1 MTQSQETARRNPGPW
16 VDIDLNALCANYAL
30 LRDAAPKA
38 ETAAVVK
45 CDAYGLGAE
54 TVARTLAE
62 REGCGVFFVAYP
74 QEGATLRAALKS
86 IKPAPTI
93 YVFNGPL
100 PGTLPLFET
109 AGLTPIL
116 NSLDQAQAW
125 AERQP
130 GAPAALHAD
139 TGMNRLGAAPEDLE
153 TVSLLNGLNITLIM
167 SHLAC
172 ASEPLDPKNERQRAM
187 FETAAAAF
195 PNARRSLAASGGALM
210 GEAYHYDLIRP
221 GIALYGAS
229 PFEEDE
235 PRLKPVAALK
245 APIIQ
250 VRRAAAGES
259 VGYGATQALEKPSLL
274 ATAALGYGDGFPRS
288 GSGGENE
295 GALAFVNGGRAPVIG
310 RVSMDLIVLD
320 VTNLPHNTGPGDV
333 AEFFGPNLSIHETAA
348 ACKTISYEL
357 LTGLGGRV
365 DRRYL

>member
-1 MTQSQETARRNPGPW
+1 MTPSQETARREAGPW
-16 VDIDLNALCANYAL
+16 VEIDLDALCANYAL
-30 LRDAAPKA
+30 LRNAAPKA
-38 ETAAVVK
+38 ETAGVVK

-54 TVARTLAE
+54 TVARTLAQ
-62 REGCGVFFVAYP
+62 RENCRVFFVAYAE
-74 QEGATLRAALKS
+74 EGAKLRAALKTVE
-86 IKPAPTI
+86 PAPTI
-93 YVFNGPL
+93 HVFNGPL

-109 AGLTPIL
+109 AGLTPVL
-116 NSLDQAQAW
+116 NSIDQAQAW
-125 AERQP
+125 AAHRP

-139 TGMNRLGAAPEDLE
+139 TGMNRLGVPPEDLE

-172 ASEPLDPKNERQRAM
+172 ASEPSHPKNERQRRM
-187 FETAAAAF
+187 FDAVAARF

-210 GEAYHYDLIRP
+210 GAAYHYDLIRP

-245 APIIQ
+245 APIVQ
-250 VRRAAAGES
+250 TRRAAAGES
-259 VGYGATQALEKPSLL
+259 VGYGAPHRLERPSLL

-288 GSGGENE
+288 GSGTRTE
-295 GALAFVNGGRAPVIG
+295 GALAFVNGGRAPVVG
-310 RVSMDLIVLD
+310 RVSMDLVTLD
-320 VTNLPHNTGPGDV
+320 VTNMQHNTGPGDI
-333 AEFFGPNLSIHETAA
+333 AEFFGPNVSIHDTAG